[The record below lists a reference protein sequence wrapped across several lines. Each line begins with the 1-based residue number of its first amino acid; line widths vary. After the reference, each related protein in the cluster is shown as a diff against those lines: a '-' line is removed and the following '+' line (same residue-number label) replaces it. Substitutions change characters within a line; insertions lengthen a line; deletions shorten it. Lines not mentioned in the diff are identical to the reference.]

1 MTGWAPWSI
10 VLPARLTCASYQEH
24 RVDTI
29 RSSSKGQIV
38 IPKAIREALDIR
50 SGTELNVELLPGE
63 GFKVTIRAADHA
75 AQVARLAGSLAPRG
89 KKGRYAA
96 WSDDEAVALA
106 VREDDARIRAYARG
120 ARRGRR

>member
-1 MTGWAPWSI
+1 
-10 VLPARLTCASYQEH
+10 
-24 RVDTI
+24 VDTI
-29 RSSSKGQIV
+29 RASSKGQIV

-63 GFKVTIRAADHA
+63 GFKVTIRAADHS
-75 AQVARLAGSLAPRG
+75 AQVARLAGSLAPHG

-96 WSDDEAVALA
+96 LSDDEVLALA
-106 VREDDARIRAYARG
+106 VREDDGRVRAYARR

>member
-1 MTGWAPWSI
+1 M
-10 VLPARLTCASYQEH
+10 
-24 RVDTI
+24 DTI
-29 RSSSKGQIV
+29 RASSKGQIV

-75 AQVARLAGSLAPRG
+75 AQVARLAGSLAARAM
-89 KKGRYAA
+89 KARYAGLP
-96 WSDDEAVALA
+96 DDEVVALS
-106 VREDDARIRAYARG
+106 VKEDDVRIRAFARR